1 MLDDGAMGDAL
12 RASYN
17 YSEFDIATEG
27 YVARTNGGKT
37 LFFEQVRLDRILW
50 RLYVI
55 IFRTLHSVLR
65 AGETRLY
72 RSVRKIGSYL

>member
-17 YSEFDIATEG
+17 YSDFDIETEG

-37 LFFEQVRLDRILW
+37 LFFEQVRLSLR

-55 IFRTLHSVLR
+55 RPGLTFSQLHSV
-65 AGETRLY
+65 
-72 RSVRKIGSYL
+72 

>member
-17 YSEFDIATEG
+17 YSDFDIETEG
-27 YVARTNGGKT
+27 YVARTIGGKT
-37 LFFEQVRLDRILW
+37 LFFEQVMLSLR

-55 IFRTLHSVLR
+55 RPGLTFSQLHSV
-65 AGETRLY
+65 
-72 RSVRKIGSYL
+72 